1 MNIHFYKIL
10 ILLLIINSNSY
21 LNAQNLSEEVA
32 TIPEAEKTSDFG
44 LAIGIKANTMGIGGE
59 VVAEVLPYL
68 HLRLSATHFKYNL
81 DMKPYEDFVKG
92 KGFAKVGGIGLA
104 ANVHLG
110 RIFFLSAGAFYN
122 MTEIKVTG
130 ISSKSVYVGSIEVQ
144 PEDVGLVDLS
154 VKPGIRISPY
164 AGLGI
169 GRAISKNRVV
179 SFAFELGASYI
190 DSPKADLRT
199 TGMLEPTSSPEQ
211 VKQLND
217 NLSWINLY
225 PIMSFQLSFRII

>member
-1 MNIHFYKIL
+1 MNNHFYKIV
-10 ILLLIINSNSY
+10 ILLLILNS
-21 LNAQNLSEEVA
+21 LNFLHAQNLPEE
-32 TIPEAEKTSDFG
+32 TTTLPETEKTSDFG

-59 VVAEVLPYL
+59 VVAQVLPKL
-68 HLRLSATHFKYNL
+68 HLRLSTTHYRYNL

-92 KGFAKVGGIGLA
+92 NGFAKVGGVGLA
-104 ANVHLG
+104 ANWHLG

-122 MTEIKVTG
+122 MTEIKVSG

-154 VKPGIRISPY
+154 VKPGVKISPY

-169 GRAISKNRVV
+169 GRVISKDHVV
-179 SFAFELGASYI
+179 SFAFELGASWI
-190 DSPKADLRT
+190 DAPKADLKT

-225 PIMSFQLSFRII
+225 PIVSFQLSFRII